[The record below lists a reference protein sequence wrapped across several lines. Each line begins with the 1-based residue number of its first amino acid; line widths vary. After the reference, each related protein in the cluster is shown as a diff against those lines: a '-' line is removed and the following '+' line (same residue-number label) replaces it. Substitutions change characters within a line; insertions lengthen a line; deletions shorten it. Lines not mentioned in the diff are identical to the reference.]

1 MKARAAGALMLVAL
15 LLVALMAGTASAQE
29 RGRQIPPRVYTGDN
43 DVTDPL
49 RAGSLAIDDPL
60 AVLSFILASLPVR
73 VQIYPTENYFYFRFL
88 HNGVPYTG
96 NIRLSAA
103 DRDDG
108 RLHFSYGVQP
118 TDWGSDP
125 PVKYTVLDASKNVT
139 VRKLAQ
145 FEYRVAYGDKAVI
158 FVLNDLS
165 QAKPPGGLLRADEK
179 FIGPV
184 FDESAVRFFLV
195 FNPKVRVFHYLLDE
209 SAAVPD
215 KLVSLKSNDRIL
227 IGQRTGFAFY
237 RDDNRKIL
245 IGVNER
251 NSRLNTAFDGPFD
264 QLPEN
269 FIEGETLREAI
280 VAAAPEVK
288 GKVDRL
294 GYLSDGSGRFLINP
308 YRLYRTEADLALF
321 HACVTNK
328 RVKEADRPRCFVIS
342 DDQAQRRNPVPLALE
357 RR

>member
-29 RGRQIPPRVYTGDN
+29 RGRQIPPRVSTGDN

-60 AVLSFILASLPVR
+60 AVLSFILPSLPVR

-118 TDWGSDP
+118 TDWSSDP

-139 VRKLAQ
+139 VRKLAP

-165 QAKPPGGLLRADEK
+165 QAKPPAGLIRADEK

-195 FNPKVRVFHYLLDE
+195 FNPKARVFHYLLDE

-357 RR
+357 KR